1 MLWVRIFNGE
11 VVMGNVVYVLDP
23 KGLALSL

>member
-1 MLWVRIFNGE
+1 MLWVGIFNGE

-23 KGLALSL
+23 KGPALSL